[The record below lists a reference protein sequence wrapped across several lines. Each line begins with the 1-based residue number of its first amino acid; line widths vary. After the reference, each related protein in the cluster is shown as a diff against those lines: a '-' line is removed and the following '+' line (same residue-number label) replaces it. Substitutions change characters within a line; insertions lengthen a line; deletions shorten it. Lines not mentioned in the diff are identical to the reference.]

1 MRSAVLSWA
10 AFAMADDPLGITTA
24 LSAMA
29 GFAAMPFVGGET
41 VGHNAIGPRPY
52 RVFRMVRC
60 FWSALFLGHSQHRS
74 VRDNSVSK
82 RAGGVAPAL
91 WAAGHLIERAAVN
104 IVRN

>member
-41 VGHNAIGPRPY
+41 VGHNAIGPQPY

-60 FWSALFLGHSQHRS
+60 FWSAHSRGIRS
-74 VRDNSVSK
+74 SFGARQF
-82 RAGGVAPAL
+82 RFETCRRRGAGVGPPD
-91 WAAGHLIERAAVN
+91 I
-104 IVRN
+104 

>member
-52 RVFRMVRC
+52 RVL
-60 FWSALFLGHSQHRS
+60 SYGSLFLVGVILGAFAASFGARQFRFETC
-74 VRDNSVSK
+74 R
-82 RAGGVAPAL
+82 RRGAGA